1 MSVISHG
8 LQRWVWRSSS
18 VAVAILFLVLPNMS
32 CTKTRYGDES
42 FYEDV
47 AWGIMTG
54 LVDIYNQNIVGTPT
68 GPVDMVAKGPFGG
81 TVHITGTT
89 SYSQADSIET
99 VHLQYDMS
107 NCRISSTSS
116 SSDLNVDLTL
126 SGVISEEGSWSSA
139 TDYVSLSYN
148 SLALHVDGLSQRGS
162 RQREVNDTTAFK
174 ANRTSSGT
182 SAELFGFKVSW

>member
-1 MSVISHG
+1 MSMISHS
-8 LQRWVWRSSS
+8 LQRWVWRPS
-18 VAVAILFLVLPNMS
+18 AAFLAILFLVLPNLS
-32 CTKTRYGDES
+32 CTKSHYNSEL

-68 GPVDMVAKGPFGG
+68 GPVDMVANGPFGG

-89 SYSQADSIET
+89 SYDQANGIET
-99 VHLQYDMS
+99 VHLLYDMS
-107 NCRISSTSS
+107 NCRISSSS
-116 SSDLNVDLTL
+116 SSTDLNVDLTL
-126 SGVISEEGSWSSA
+126 NGVISEDGTWSASS
-139 TDYVSLSYN
+139 VSLSYN
-148 SLALHVDGLSQRGS
+148 SPALTMDGFSQRGS
-162 RQREVNDTTAFK
+162 KQREVNDMTTFK

>member
-1 MSVISHG
+1 MSMTFA
-8 LQRWVWRSSS
+8 WRHTRSWRLF
-18 VAVAILFLVLPNMS
+18 AVVLVLLVLALPDIS
-32 CTKTRYGDES
+32 CTKGPRYSDES

-54 LVDIYNQNIVGTPT
+54 LADIYNQNIAGTPT
-68 GPVDMVAKGPFGG
+68 GPVNVVASGPFGG

-89 SYSQADSIET
+89 TYDQGNGIET

-107 NCRISSTSS
+107 NCRVSSTSS

-126 SGVISEEGSWSSA
+126 NGVISEDGSWSAS
-139 TDYVSLSYN
+139 YVSLSYN
-148 SLALHVDGLSQRGS
+148 SPSLRLDGSAERGS
-162 RQREVNDTTAFK
+162 RQRDVNDVTPFK

>member
-1 MSVISHG
+1 MSMTSHG
-8 LQRWVWRSSS
+8 LQRWVWRSSAVF
-18 VAVAILFLVLPNMS
+18 VAALFLVLPNMS
-32 CTKTRYGDES
+32 CTKSHYADEA

-54 LVDIYNQNIVGTPT
+54 LVDIYNQNLVGTPT
-68 GPVDMVAKGPFGG
+68 GPVDMVANGPFGG

-89 SYSQADSIET
+89 SYDQGDSMET

-116 SSDLNVDLTL
+116 SSDLNVDLIL
-126 SGVISEEGSWSSA
+126 NGVISEDGTWSPS
-139 TDYVSLSYN
+139 YVSLSYN
-148 SLALHVDGLSQRGS
+148 SPALDVDGFSQKGS
-162 RQREVNDTTAFK
+162 KQREVNDMTTFK

-182 SAELFGFKVSW
+182 SAELFGFNVSW